1 MAMML
6 AALAVFVAI
15 PAPACSMG
23 LEESLSRLAFTP
35 YAPRSTA
42 SIPGRLATPATC
54 SLSPPA
60 TGIAVSFPGFG
71 ILPRSSHSSAF
82 LPTTRLAAAHAP
94 APRTAAVGLLA
105 LRAAGSMGIE
115 PAEGERDYRTADLKG
130 TRLFVTGLP
139 ATVPSPPPFEPGADS
154 REGPAPKPQAL

>member
-1 MAMML
+1 MAMVL

-23 LEESLSRLAFTP
+23 LEESLSRLAFAP

-42 SIPGRLATPATC
+42 SIPGRRATPTTC
-54 SLSPPA
+54 SLSPPSEV
-60 TGIAVSFPGFG
+60 AVYFPGSFS
-71 ILPRSSHSSAF
+71 LPRSSHASAF
-82 LPTTRLAAAHAP
+82 LPPPRLEAAHAP
-94 APRTAAVGLLA
+94 APRTTPVGLLA

-139 ATVPSPPPFEPGADS
+139 ATVPPPPPLKPGAVS
-154 REGPAPKPQAL
+154 REDSLGLGV